1 MEKNP
6 AKGFEG
12 ADGDDTTEVNAA
24 KEMERARIEIK
35 EREDAKNM
43 TQGTSEGQ
51 KAAPKMNVKVCFFS
65 GFCAARMGLD
75 VDYSV

>member
-12 ADGDDTTEVNAA
+12 ADGDATVEVNAA
-24 KEMERARIEIK
+24 KEMERAKIEIK

-51 KAAPKMNVKVCFFS
+51 KAAPKMNVKVCF
-65 GFCAARMGLD
+65 CMTD
-75 VDYSV
+75 V